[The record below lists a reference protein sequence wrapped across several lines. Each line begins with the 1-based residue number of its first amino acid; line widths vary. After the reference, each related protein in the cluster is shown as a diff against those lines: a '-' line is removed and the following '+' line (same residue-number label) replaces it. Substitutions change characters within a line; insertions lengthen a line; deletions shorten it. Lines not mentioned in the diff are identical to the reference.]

1 MTGGHI
7 ACCPYVCLLFKKNR
21 RFFSF
26 PRIELLQCKKL
37 FVLNECFV
45 SVSVTLCIYK
55 VLFRYKYLEYK
66 DILILICNIFQL
78 FFLTEK
84 HHLKTYIKADN
95 LHPFIRLCVKCAW
108 ISSVQYR
115 PLSITFKLK
124 PGSNFYPDVMISRNA
139 PAPEVD
145 YLVWPIVF
153 KYDNGPLLLK
163 GIVHCSQLK
172 WNKHIHVFTHI
183 FAYIYIL
190 KTCWNSYGFC

>member
-1 MTGGHI
+1 MSVLSVVLSFYECTKCCWDTGI
-7 ACCPYVCLLFKKNR
+7 WRYSNFDV
-21 RFFSF
+21 
-26 PRIELLQCKKL
+26 I
-37 FVLNECFV
+37 FV
-45 SVSVTLCIYK
+45 
-55 VLFRYKYLEYK
+55 
-66 DILILICNIFQL
+66 QL

-84 HHLKTYIKADN
+84 HHLKAYIKADI

-108 ISSVQYR
+108 ISCVQDK

-172 WNKHIHVFTHI
+172 WNKYIHVFTNI
-183 FAYIYIL
+183 LAY
-190 KTCWNSYGFC
+190 

>member
-1 MTGGHI
+1 MQ
-7 ACCPYVCLLFKKNR
+7 F
-21 RFFSF
+21 
-26 PRIELLQCKKL
+26 KKL

-45 SVSVTLCIYK
+45 SGFVLLCMYK
-55 VLFRYKYLEYK
+55 MLLRYRYMKIFLFWYV
-66 DILILICNIFQL
+66 IFVQL

-84 HHLKTYIKADN
+84 HHLKAYIKADI

-108 ISSVQYR
+108 ISSVQDR

-172 WNKHIHVFTHI
+172 WNKYIHVFTNILAYQNLLKLLWIKLKVKYISI
-183 FAYIYIL
+183 FIYI
-190 KTCWNSYGFC
+190 